1 MINYIYA
8 YEIVALFLIGLVT
21 FFYHYKNWLPLYRN
35 RFFSDLLHILLGV
48 VTIELV
54 KRLGE
59 SGLIRLSNSVSV
71 ILTGIF
77 FCRGYSG
84 ISIILAVLSC
94 TDIIS
99 YIFKKKSGSH
109 NVYTCSY
116 YDGGG
121 ICFDL

>member
-71 ILTGIF
+71 ILTAFSFAGV
-77 FCRGYSG
+77 
-84 ISIILAVLSC
+84 IILAVLSC